1 MKKQLSYTQSVR
13 NIYIIMRAEDSDIIG
28 SFPKQEAEIR
38 SEGAAEEE
46 QAEKSLKK
54 LYNLLKK
61 LFTNQLSAYI
71 LHIVYKRHEICLFC
85 DI

>member
-1 MKKQLSYTQSVR
+1 
-13 NIYIIMRAEDSDIIG
+13 MRAEDSDIIG

-46 QAEKSLKK
+46 RAEKSLKK

-61 LFTNQLSAYI
+61 LFTIEFPDCI
-71 LHIVYKRHEICLFC
+71 LHIVYERHEIIAYFVIFRAEAL
-85 DI
+85 